1 MPKLAFRFYEMDPL
15 SLVVVKNVPEVK
27 PDWNSQAKCRGKVKK
42 GQVNIAQDLS
52 QLLKRAARHNVQF
65 ILQSSNFF
73 QKQFSRPSAAQQL
86 PNFSFLQRAFI

>member
-1 MPKLAFRFYEMDPL
+1 MPKLALRFRNGPL
-15 SLVVVKNVPEVK
+15 KLGGRKNVPEVK
-27 PDWNSQAKCRGKVKK
+27 PDCNSQAQCIGKARK
-42 GQVNIAQDLS
+42 GQAYLAQDLC